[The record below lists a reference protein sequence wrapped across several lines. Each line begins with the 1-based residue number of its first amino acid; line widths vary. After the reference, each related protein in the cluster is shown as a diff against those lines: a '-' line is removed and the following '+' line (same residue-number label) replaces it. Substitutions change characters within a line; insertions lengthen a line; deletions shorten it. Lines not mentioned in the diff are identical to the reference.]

1 MTEILYNHPSQD
13 AGDVSKV
20 SSSSIRNTPRYEA
33 FLMTGEKMISLDPN
47 ISARY
52 AEVFKFFFQFS
63 TLFSYFLQL
72 FFLFFHDFIMIIICD
87 FLKMN
92 YEQLPPTTAKI
103 EVPRYGPFDDFP
115 SYMMRNHV
123 RSRFCPESAV
133 PASQSDNGINN
144 EKILLN
150 ASFQNFS

>member
-72 FFLFFHDFIMIIICD
+72 FFFI
-87 FLKMN
+87 
-92 YEQLPPTTAKI
+92 LP
-103 EVPRYGPFDDFP
+103 
-115 SYMMRNHV
+115 
-123 RSRFCPESAV
+123 
-133 PASQSDNGINN
+133 
-144 EKILLN
+144 
-150 ASFQNFS
+150 